1 MLEFNSKAALL
12 SPTTGI
18 RRLSGGSVT
27 NCILQ
32 DAPEQEFEALRPHL
46 EFQDLPSMRV
56 LNEPGQPV
64 ANVYFLNSGFAS
76 LEIPTSEGASVEVGT
91 VGKDGFIGISL
102 LCGVRKTLLKSVIH
116 IRGTGYRIKGEI
128 FERILQVA
136 PQLRLRMKRY
146 ALLQGMQVAQIAACN
161 RVHGLEKRLARWLLD
176 ATDRVGLE
184 IPITQE
190 ELAQML
196 GTGRAS
202 LSVVASRIRKSGI
215 IQCVRGTIMI
225 LNRSALEDLACECYG
240 TIRGFQPE
248 LGSI

>member
-1 MLEFNSKAALL
+1 MLELNSKTDDVKPAA
-12 SPTTGI
+12 SI
-18 RRLSGGSVT
+18 RRLNGSPVL
-27 NCILQ
+27 NCILRT
-32 DAPEQEFEALRPHL
+32 APEREFESLRPHL
-46 EFQDLPSMRV
+46 ELQDLPSMRV
-56 LNEPGQPV
+56 LNEPGRPV

-76 LEIPTSEGASVEVGT
+76 LEIPTREGASVEVGT
-91 VGKDGFIGISL
+91 VGKDGFIGVPL
-102 LCGVRKTLLKSVIH
+102 LCGVKRTLLKSVIH

-136 PQLRLRMKRY
+136 PQVRLRMKRY

-176 ATDRVGLE
+176 AADRVGLA

-190 ELAQML
+190 ELAEML

-202 LSVVASRIRKSGI
+202 LSVVASRIRRSGT

-225 LNRSALEDLACECYG
+225 LNRSRLEDLACECYA
-240 TIRGFQPE
+240 TVRGFRPE
-248 LGSI
+248 LGLS